1 MKKIL
6 ILFWASILTLSLF
19 AAEEMDLYMALL
31 NQDWLKAKSLLDNN
45 SFLLDKQGEEEFKA
59 SLGGHLVESVGKTPL
74 IFSVEYG
81 LDLMIVR
88 LLEYGAD
95 MERVDSRG
103 WTPLMVSS
111 YKGNYDAARMLLES
125 GARVNVFDQDGL
137 SPLALAVGACRF
149 DVADLLLDWQ
159 ANLYGPI
166 PGAFPLVE
174 DIYQEKIEIRD
185 TLRIL
190 DRGAPGYPLFKG
202 VEEDNY
208 SLVRTILLQ
217 GMFPDST
224 DSQGVTPLMKAASLK
239 TPYMTELLVEQGADV
254 NHREIKGLSPLS
266 VALFYG
272 RQENVKI
279 LIEGEAQ
286 KNSGDWL
293 QDSPLYYAII
303 GGNGY
308 LVRYLVENNAT
319 VTRRDNKGEEQP

>member
-166 PGAFPLVE
+166 PGAFPLW
-174 DIYQEKIEIRD
+174 KIFTRKKLKFEILCGFW
-185 TLRIL
+185 TGEL
-190 DRGAPGYPLFKG
+190 PGIHCLK
-202 VEEDNY
+202 VWK
-208 SLVRTILLQ
+208 RT
-217 GMFPDST
+217 T
-224 DSQGVTPLMKAASLK
+224 TPLSE
-239 TPYMTELLVEQGADV
+239 PYFFRVCFPIQRT
-254 NHREIKGLSPLS
+254 
-266 VALFYG
+266 
-272 RQENVKI
+272 
-279 LIEGEAQ
+279 
-286 KNSGDWL
+286 
-293 QDSPLYYAII
+293 
-303 GGNGY
+303 
-308 LVRYLVENNAT
+308 VR
-319 VTRRDNKGEEQP
+319 G